1 MMNLSHRPIIAIIG
15 CDGSGKST
23 VGQHVTEWMAQYGP
37 TVQVHLGKQ
46 SGNMLRS
53 IKHWPIIGQVL
64 GKNIEKKGIKAK
76 HRIEK
81 NKLPGLLPAL
91 VNTFFVKRRLKR
103 FRQML
108 KTYDDGN
115 IIVTD
120 RYPQLTISGAYDGP
134 KMPRIREG
142 NRLVCWLAD
151 YELNAFKWMT
161 SYRPDLVI
169 RLNVDFETA
178 CKRKPDHKPAS
189 LKRKIDATPKLEYRG
204 APIVD
209 IDTTQSLDKVL
220 KQVESAI
227 SAYTLTLPTDEK
239 EVTETLPMNE
249 TAESLQ

>member
-1 MMNLSHRPIIAIIG
+1 MNPNHRPIIAIIG

-23 VGQHVTEWMAQYGP
+23 VGHHVTEWMEQYGP

-53 IKHWPIIGQVL
+53 IKHWPIIGQFLV
-64 GKNIEKKGIKAK
+64 KDIEKRGVKAK
-76 HRIEK
+76 GRIEK

-108 KTYDDGN
+108 KAYDDGN

-120 RYPQLTISGAYDGP
+120 RYPQLSVSGAYDGP

-178 CKRKPDHKPAS
+178 CKRKPDHKPAA
-189 LKRKIDATPKLEYRG
+189 LRRKIDATPKLEYRG

-209 IDTTQSLDKVL
+209 IDTTQPLDQVL
-220 KQVESAI
+220 QEVESAI
-227 SAYTLTLPTDEK
+227 STYTQTSTSIEK
-239 EVTETLPMNE
+239 EMTETMPRNE
-249 TAESLQ
+249 TAGSLQ